1 MEPKDLAIQIA
12 AILDKKKATRVKVL
26 RVHDLTVM
34 ADYFVIASG
43 TSSTHVKSLAE
54 EAEFQLKEQGI
65 APIRTEGFNTQNWFI
80 LDYGSVIVHVF
91 SPDAREFYDLD
102 HLWADGE
109 NVPLDFAKT
118 RSTSRTTTST

>member
-1 MEPKDLAIQIA
+1 MEPKALAIRIA
-12 AILDKKKATRVKVL
+12 TILDKKKATRVKVL

-54 EAEFQLKEQGI
+54 EAEFQLKEAGI
-65 APIRTEGFNTQNWFI
+65 APLRTEGFNTQNWFI

-91 SPDAREFYDLD
+91 SPDARDFYDLD

-109 NVPLDFAKT
+109 EVPVEFEQE
-118 RSTSRTTTST
+118 

>member
-1 MEPKDLAIQIA
+1 MEPKALALQIA
-12 AILDKKKATRVKVL
+12 TILDKKKATRVKML

-54 EAEFQLKEQGI
+54 EVEFQIKEQGV

-109 NVPLDFAKT
+109 DVPLDFAQD
-118 RSTSRTTTST
+118 

>member
-1 MEPKDLAIQIA
+1 MEPKQLATQIA
-12 AILDKKKATRVKVL
+12 HILDQKKATRVKVL

-43 TSSTHVKSLAE
+43 TSSTHVRSLSE
-54 EAEFQLKEQGI
+54 EVEFQLKEAGVE
-65 APIRTEGFNTQNWFI
+65 PLRTEGFNTQNWFI

-91 SPDAREFYDLD
+91 SPDARDFYDLD

-109 NVPLDFAKT
+109 EVPMNFVEE
-118 RSTSRTTTST
+118 

>member
-1 MEPKDLAIQIA
+1 MEPKALALQIA
-12 AILDKKKATRVKVL
+12 KILDNKKATRVKML

-54 EAEFQLKEQGI
+54 EAEFQMKEQGI
-65 APIRTEGFNTQNWFI
+65 SPIRTEGFNTQNWFI

-109 NVPLDFAKT
+109 DVPLDFVQE
-118 RSTSRTTTST
+118 